1 MFYTA
6 KIVKAEDAWEVS
18 FPDKPNVN
26 TYGESREHAIEMA
39 AEALNAV
46 LECELADGKPLVKAA
61 IKPNEAK
68 GLVPISID
76 PCLEVSYMLFEARR
90 GKTQGK
96 VAQAAGITQQA
107 YQRMESGSRC
117 NPTIRTLQRVA
128 KALGK
133 RVEVRLV

>member
-1 MFYTA
+1 MFYVA
-6 KIVKAEDAWEVS
+6 KIVQAEDAWEVS

-26 TYGESREHAIEMA
+26 TYGTSREHALDMA

-46 LECELADGKPLVKAA
+46 LECELADGKPL
-61 IKPNEAK
+61 IKPTARPNENK
-68 GLVPISID
+68 GLVPISVD
-76 PCLEVSYMLFEARR
+76 PCLEVSYLLFEARR
-90 GKTQGK
+90 GKTQGR